1 MRRLAPAIIHKNQGA
16 GARPRG
22 AIYGVGVD
30 ILRVARIEK
39 VYRRHGRRFVERLL
53 HARELSAFR
62 TARKPALFL
71 AKCFAVKEAFVKA
84 LGTGFNGVAH
94 DEVGAIRDKLGRPE
108 LVFGAKLK
116 RRLDRLKIKTTHLS
130 LSDEGG
136 LVCAMVVLGR

>member
-1 MRRLAPAIIHKNQGA
+1 MIHG
-16 GARPRG
+16 
-22 AIYGVGVD
+22 IGVD

-39 VYRRHGRRFVERLL
+39 VYQRHGQRFAERLL
-53 HARELSAFR
+53 HARERAAFSK
-62 TARKPALFL
+62 ARQPALFL

-94 DEVGAIRDKLGRPE
+94 DEVGSIRDKLGRPE

-116 RRLDRLKIKTTHLS
+116 RHLKRLKIKAAHLS

-136 LVCAMVVLGR
+136 LVCAMVVLEH